1 MEDDRMKFTQ
11 IEQKK
16 SLLDSKRPLS
26 PDVVMNFKERLLV
39 EWTYHSNAIE
49 GNTLTLSET
58 KVVLEGI
65 TVGGRTLREHFEVI
79 NHAEAI
85 NLVEELISKKT
96 PINEFVII
104 QIHQLVLKNIRD
116 RDAGSYRSINV
127 FLQGSSHVPP
137 MSSLV
142 LGLMRD
148 LIEWLEGD
156 AKSLHPIVKAAIFH
170 HRFVHIHPFVDGNGR
185 TARLLMNLSLMQEG
199 YPPAIIRQED
209 RVKYYEALRLADERG
224 EIEASA
230 TLISEAIERMLD
242 DYLWALGLIR

>member
-1 MEDDRMKFTQ
+1 
-11 IEQKK
+11 
-16 SLLDSKRPLS
+16 
-26 PDVVMNFKERLLV
+26 
-39 EWTYHSNAIE
+39 
-49 GNTLTLSET
+49 
-58 KVVLEGI
+58 
-65 TVGGRTLREHFEVI
+65 
-79 NHAEAI
+79 
-85 NLVEELISKKT
+85 
-96 PINEFVII
+96 
-104 QIHQLVLKNIRD
+104 
-116 RDAGSYRSINV
+116 
-127 FLQGSSHVPP
+127 